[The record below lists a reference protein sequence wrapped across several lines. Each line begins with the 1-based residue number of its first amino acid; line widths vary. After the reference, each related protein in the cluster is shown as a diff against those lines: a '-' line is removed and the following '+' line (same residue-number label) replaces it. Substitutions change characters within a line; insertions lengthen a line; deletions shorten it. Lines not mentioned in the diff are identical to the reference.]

1 MKKCKARPLKTF
13 LKLQVIYT
21 RTMDLQ
27 TSSMKQLYL
36 QLHLFVLVEIAVT
49 LYNLSLSEKNSK
61 HFFIRKY
68 ISFPNTSSNKE
79 IQSILFQAPQI
90 CLEFLKS
97 LLFLWLKT
105 KPILLQKYPTFTFIA
120 RNQNLMEP
128 PFSYFWIFHNIF
140 LYTQLALAF
149 CFLRDSYSVHDH
161 ILYFCFSLLQKDID
175 TRFFLNLFFIFFF
188 DNIWLM
194 LVSLFLYIRQKI
206 SGKKL

>member
-1 MKKCKARPLKTF
+1 MQALKQALKTIIKKCKARSLKKF
-13 LKLQVIYT
+13 LKLRVIYT

-49 LYNLSLSEKNSK
+49 WYNLSLSEKNSK

-97 LLFLWLKT
+97 LLFLRLKT
-105 KPILLQKYPTFTFIA
+105 EPILLQKYPTFTFIA
-120 RNQNLMEP
+120 RTKTLWSHLSVIFGHFIISLSILNQLWLFVFLEIFTAFMTI
-128 PFSYFWIFHNIF
+128 FSIF
-140 LYTQLALAF
+140 AF
-149 CFLRDSYSVHDH
+149 
-161 ILYFCFSLLQKDID
+161 
-175 TRFFLNLFFIFFF
+175 LFFRKILIRDFF
-188 DNIWLM
+188 
-194 LVSLFLYIRQKI
+194 
-206 SGKKL
+206 